1 MRYFEIANETYELI
15 TTAQKLKLQNWIE
28 YVVFTPLWWLGI
40 SLSIVP
46 WIFWIFYH
54 KSKSRN
60 RMLFVGFIVMII
72 ASFFDFLG
80 TQLGLWMYYYEVFPW
95 IPAYEP
101 WDFTLL
107 PVIILLLIEY
117 KPDKPPVI
125 KAIIFAALT
134 AFVGE
139 PIFEFLG
146 LYRAIN
152 WSILYSF
159 PIYFLIFMFANWLSK
174 RKNFE
179 PYWTE

>member
-28 YVVFTPLWWLGI
+28 YVFFTPLWWLGI

-54 KSKSRN
+54 KRKSRN
-60 RMLFVGFIVMII
+60 RMLFVGFIVIII

-101 WDFTLL
+101 WDFTLI
-107 PVIILLLIEY
+107 PVIILLLI
-117 KPDKPPVI
+117 
-125 KAIIFAALT
+125 
-134 AFVGE
+134 
-139 PIFEFLG
+139 
-146 LYRAIN
+146 
-152 WSILYSF
+152 
-159 PIYFLIFMFANWLSK
+159 
-174 RKNFE
+174 
-179 PYWTE
+179 